1 MAIAPDSRRVAAGF
15 AREDLFTVVL
25 EHFQT
30 DTADY
35 ADILLPATTQL
46 EHFDVVKPYGHYDL
60 MVNNARSSRSAKRG
74 RTRASSR
81 RSRSGWASPRPA
93 STTTT

>member
-1 MAIAPDSRRVAAGF
+1 MVSDESEAIARHELRLTVRGL

-46 EHFDVVKPYGHYDL
+46 EHYDVHRSYGHLYVL
-60 MVNNARSSRSAKRG
+60 ANN
-74 RTRASSR
+74 
-81 RSRSGWASPRPA
+81 PA
-93 STTTT
+93 IAPVGESKPNSDN